1 MIHVARLYYR
11 YLPVAVTGL
20 LLCFACKEQEVPL
33 GVGNARLAGTWLLYQ
48 RSFGPDTNV
57 IRTPIPATQ
66 PQTITFSGD
75 GNVTV
80 SGDSLSYY
88 RNVKYYRVDSTTGVL
103 QLRLIANVQE
113 LPGEPQGL
121 LIRRD
126 TLVLTP
132 YFSPSLQLAFVR
144 MR

>member
-1 MIHVARLYYR
+1 MLNTIRLYCR

-20 LLCFACKEQEVPL
+20 LFCLACNEQEVPL
-33 GVGNARLAGTWLLYQ
+33 GVGNAQLAGTWLFYQ

-57 IRTPIPATQ
+57 TRTPIPTTQ
-66 PQTITFSGD
+66 PQTITFTAD
-75 GNVTV
+75 GGVSV

-126 TLVLTP
+126 TLILSP
-132 YFSPSLQLAFVR
+132 YFSPTLQLAFVR
-144 MR
+144 KR